1 MNTLQVREHFRAQVH
16 EYAELMH
23 RLIPFY
29 ETQSN
34 IMLSL
39 LPVERASPLRELD
52 LGCGPGLMAVPVLA
66 EFPQPTRTL
75 VYLPPEM
82 AYAGRRR
89 LMDHGNLNVHSAGLR
104 TKTF

>member
-39 LPVERASPLRELD
+39 LPVERASPLRVLD
-52 LGCGPGLMAVPVLA
+52 LGCGPGLMAVRVLA
-66 EFPQPTRTL
+66 GFPQTRLNLVGLTAEMVDECPLRPT
-75 VYLPPEM
+75 
-82 AYAGRRR
+82 G
-89 LMDHGNLNVHSAGLR
+89 HGNVHYQITAFL
-104 TKTF
+104 TE